1 MAKKKFI
8 SAPGPTEVANWQNQ
22 INRIGGTVSGA
33 PNAPLPTGASQ
44 EAVNLYNL
52 DDKQRALIASSLKKA
67 GYKVPTGGSFGPTLL
82 NAYMDALGKAQSL
95 SFTLGKEFDP
105 AMDLSSYL
113 AQAANERAALGDGT
127 GGAEKITAYR
137 DQVKLRPE
145 SINATI
151 DAVFSD
157 LLGRA
162 ASDKEKAK
170 YLKRIEKQMAQTENM
185 ATTRYTNVGG
195 GMQQRVTTQAFNPE
209 QYLINEVA
217 GTDEAKAQQV
227 SGYYD
232 AFKRALGV
240 M

>member
-1 MAKKKFI
+1 MAKKTFT
-8 SAPGPTEVANWQNQ
+8 SAPGPTEVGNWQNQ
-22 INRIGGTVSGA
+22 INKVGGTVSGA
-33 PNAPLPTGASQ
+33 PNASLPTGASQ
-44 EAVNLYNL
+44 EAVDLYNL

-67 GYKVPTGGSFGPTLL
+67 GYKVPTNGSFGPTLL

-105 AMDLSSYL
+105 AIDLSGYL
-113 AQAANERAALGDGT
+113 AQAANERSALEAAGGT
-127 GGAEKITAYR
+127 EKITAYR

-162 ASDKEKAK
+162 ASDTEKAK
-170 YLKRIEKQMAQTENM
+170 YLKRIEKKLTQTENM
-185 ATTRYTNVGG
+185 SATKYTNVGG
-195 GMQQRVTTQAFNPE
+195 GMQQRVTTQAFSPE

-227 SGYYD
+227 AGYYD
-232 AFKRALGV
+232 AFKRVLGV